1 MARIVLD
8 SNLIARA
15 VISPNGLAAEI
26 LFQVLTDDH
35 LLCSS
40 NFMLAEL
47 DRILRYPR
55 LRKVH
60 SLTDA
65 QILEFVASI
74 QVSSFVVDVDITAV
88 RRITRDINDDP
99 IIETAIQAKAA
110 ILCSND
116 KDVLDNTVVDFCM
129 PYGIQVL
136 NDVSLIKLLSGR

>member
-26 LFQVLTDDH
+26 LFRVLTDDH

-60 SLTDA
+60 GLTDA

-99 IIETAIQAKAA
+99 IIETAIRAKAA
-110 ILCSND
+110 ILRSND
-116 KDVLDNTVVDFCM
+116 KDVLDNTVVVFCM

>member
-15 VISPNGLAAEI
+15 LISPNGLAAEI
-26 LFQVLTDDH
+26 LFRVLTEDH

-60 SLTDA
+60 GLTDER
-65 QILEFVASI
+65 IPEFVASI
-74 QVSSFVVDVDITAV
+74 QVSSFVVDIDITSV

>member
-136 NDVSLIKLLSGR
+136 NDVSLIKFLSGR

>member
-1 MARIVLD
+1 MARFVLD

-15 VISPNGLAAEI
+15 LISPNRLAAEI
-26 LFQVLTDDH
+26 LFPVLTEDH

-60 SLTDA
+60 GLTDE

-74 QVSSFVVDVDITAV
+74 QLSSFVVDVDFTTV
-88 RRITRDINDDP
+88 RRISRDINDDP
-99 IIETAIQAKAA
+99 IIETAIQATIQFAA
-110 ILCSND
+110 
-116 KDVLDNTVVDFCM
+116 
-129 PYGIQVL
+129 
-136 NDVSLIKLLSGR
+136 KLALSRWQAIASCRQLRKTSCR

>member
-26 LFQVLTDDH
+26 LFRVLTEDH
-35 LLCSS
+35 LICSS

-60 SLTDA
+60 GLTDA

-74 QVSSFVVDVDITAV
+74 QVSSFVVDVDITTV

-99 IIETAIQAKAA
+99 IIETAIQSKAA

-116 KDVLDNTVVDFCM
+116 KDVLDATVVDFCM

-136 NDVSLIKLLSGR
+136 NDVSLIKFLRGR

>member
-15 VISPNGLAAEI
+15 LISPNGLAAEI
-26 LFQVLTDDH
+26 LFRVLTEDH

-60 SLTDA
+60 GLTDER
-65 QILEFVASI
+65 IMEFVASI
-74 QVSSFVVDVDITAV
+74 QVSSFVVDIDITSV

>member
-15 VISPNGLAAEI
+15 LISPNGLAAEI
-26 LFQVLTDDH
+26 LFRVLTEDH

-60 SLTDA
+60 GLTDER
-65 QILEFVASI
+65 IPEFVASI
-74 QVSSFVVDVDITAV
+74 QVSSFVVDVDITTV

-116 KDVLDNTVVDFCM
+116 KDVLGNTVVDFCM

>member
-15 VISPNGLAAEI
+15 LISPNGLAAEI
-26 LFQVLTDDH
+26 LFRVLTEDH
-35 LLCSS
+35 LPCSS

-60 SLTDA
+60 GLTDER
-65 QILEFVASI
+65 IPEFVASI
-74 QVSSFVVDVDITAV
+74 QVSSFVVDIDITSV

-116 KDVLDNTVVDFCM
+116 KDVLGNTVVDFCM

>member
-26 LFQVLTDDH
+26 LFRVLTGDH

-55 LRKVH
+55 LQKVH
-60 SLTDA
+60 GLTDER
-65 QILEFVASI
+65 ILEFVASI
-74 QVSSFVVDVDITAV
+74 QVSSFVVDVDISTV

>member
-8 SNLIARA
+8 SNLIARS

-26 LFQVLTDDH
+26 LFRVLTEDH

-55 LRKVH
+55 LR
-60 SLTDA
+60 
-65 QILEFVASI
+65 
-74 QVSSFVVDVDITAV
+74 
-88 RRITRDINDDP
+88 NP
-99 IIETAIQAKAA
+99 IIETAIQSKAV

-129 PYGIQVL
+129 TYGIQVL